1 MPSPLVLEN
10 PPRPRQMAAPRRRLE
25 KRSSGNKIDFNDKRE
40 ALGEMSPIPQI
51 DGLEGEAS
59 DTSSGCT
66 KTDIAN
72 LIKEMMNDMNNFHF
86 GEKCDSNS
94 LKNNVVMDEKE
105 GINSVEDDNFE
116 DVKLWALAQKRV
128 T

>member
-1 MPSPLVLEN
+1 
-10 PPRPRQMAAPRRRLE
+10 
-25 KRSSGNKIDFNDKRE
+25 
-40 ALGEMSPIPQI
+40 
-51 DGLEGEAS
+51 
-59 DTSSGCT
+59 
-66 KTDIAN
+66 
-72 LIKEMMNDMNNFHF
+72 MNNFHF
-86 GEKCDSNS
+86 GEKCNSNS